1 MNPEDISK
9 YYYCFTRANF
19 SGDGRFYKYLQKAL
33 SKTIK
38 QFDSG
43 NLRYMFIN
51 FDQED
56 RCRLNRGVRGRL
68 EDRLKTLMDQ
78 RKMKGFDVQYIYD
91 NARDL
96 KHSEDPA
103 DSRKHEIHFLCRLYL
118 EKIKYFS

>member
-91 NARDL
+91 KPETSSIQKTLLIVESTR
-96 KHSEDPA
+96 
-103 DSRKHEIHFLCRLYL
+103 YT
-118 EKIKYFS
+118 FSVGSIWKK